1 MKLTL
6 KRKVIA
12 LTLFAA
18 FLPILV
24 LSILIYVQKLRIRDT
39 VDRELKGLV
48 RENAERVAKDV
59 YIMCKATNALIQTEV
74 NRNLNVARSIVEQ
87 QGGIQELPGETVA
100 WTAVNQFTKKSQEVK
115 LPKFAVGKT
124 WLGQNRNLSALI
136 PAVDDVT
143 ALVGG
148 TCTIFQRMNE
158 AGDMLRVATNVKT
171 LEGERAIGTYIPAK
185 MPPDDR
191 GKVEDNP
198 VVSAVLRGER
208 YEGPA
213 FVVNDWYLTAYE
225 PILDAQGKIVG
236 MLYVGVL
243 RDAVASLNKAIKEI
257 VVGKTGYV
265 YVLDGSGEN
274 RGEYIIAKKGSNR
287 EGENIWDSK
296 DDDGSLYIQEAIEKA
311 VSAGDGNCDF
321 QSYPWVNREIGETK
335 ARTKTAA
342 VIYFQP
348 WDWVIGA
355 GAYDDDYKGLWDEA
369 EDALLDLQIS
379 ADSAGLG
386 LMVLVGIIAFVF
398 GGRIAGPIT
407 KITGIAQVIAS
418 GDLLTAN
425 ESLKGMTGAG
435 GEEGGP
441 TRERRR
447 GTVRAKDETGQLLA
461 ATSTMAGSLSS
472 LVGQVQRSGIQVT
485 TSSTEIAASAKQLEA
500 TTTEQAA
507 ATSQVVATATE
518 ISATSGDLAK
528 TMDEVTSVA
537 SQTADLADAGRND
550 LAGMEQSMRQL
561 AQATHSISSRLSAIN
576 EKANN
581 ISSVVTT
588 INKVADQTNLL
599 SLNAAIEAEKA
610 GEYGQGFSVVAREI
624 RRLADQSAIA
634 TLDIEQMVAEMQS
647 AVSAGVMEMDK
658 FNTEVRR
665 SVEEMAR
672 ISQQQTQIIEQVQ
685 ALMPRFETVNT
696 GMQTQSE
703 GARQISESMVQL
715 NEAAQQTAASLREFN
730 KVIEQLNMASR
741 GLQDEVS
748 HFRVS
753 A

>member
-6 KRKVIA
+6 KHKVIG

-24 LSILIYVQKLRIRDT
+24 LSLLTYVEKLRIGKT
-39 VDRELKGLV
+39 VDRELEELI
-48 RENAERVAKDV
+48 RENTERVAKDV
-59 YIMCKATNALIQTEV
+59 YCMCKMTNALIQGQV
-74 NRNLNVARSIVEQ
+74 NRNLGVARSVVEHL
-87 QGGIQELPGETVA
+87 GGIQELPGEMVE
-100 WTAVNQFTKKSQEVK
+100 WKAVNQFTKKSQEVK
-115 LPKFAVGKT
+115 LPKFAVGET
-124 WLGQNRNLSALI
+124 WLGQTRNLSTPVL
-136 PAVDDVT
+136 AVDDVI
-143 ALVGG
+143 AQVGG

-171 LEGERAIGTYIPAK
+171 SEGERAVGTYIPAE
-185 MPPDDR
+185 MPVGDR
-191 GKVEDNP
+191 GKIEANP
-198 VVSAVLRGER
+198 VISTVLRGER
-208 YEGPA
+208 YEGAA
-213 FVVNDWYLTAYE
+213 FVVNDNYLTAFE
-225 PILDAQGKIVG
+225 PIQDAQGKIIG

-243 RDAVASLNKAIKEI
+243 RDAVASLNKAIQEI

-265 YVLDGSGEN
+265 WVLEGSGEH
-274 RGEYIIAKKGSNR
+274 RGRYIVAKSGSIR
-287 EGENIWDSK
+287 EGENIWDSR
-296 DDDGSLYIQEAIEKA
+296 DDEGNLHVQESIRKA
-311 VSAGDGNCDF
+311 LAADESTCDF
-321 QSYPWVNREIGETK
+321 HTYPWVNPGETEP
-335 ARTKTAA
+335 RTKTVA

-355 GAYDDDYKGLWDEA
+355 GVYDDDYKDLWDEVGQ
-369 EDALLDLQIS
+369 ALLNLQIS
-379 ADSAGLG
+379 AEVAGLG
-386 LMVLVGIIAFVF
+386 LMAILGAIAFVF
-398 GGRIAGPIT
+398 GGRIARPIT
-407 KITGIAQVIAS
+407 RITGVAQVIAS
-418 GDLLTAN
+418 GDLFTAN
-425 ESLKGMTGAG
+425 ESLRVMRGDAPEPGADYG
-435 GEEGGP
+435 
-441 TRERRR
+441 RQR
-447 GTVRAKDETGQLLA
+447 GAIRTSDETGLLLA
-461 ATSTMAGSLSS
+461 ATSTMAKNLGS

-500 TTTEQAA
+500 TTSEQAA

-518 ISATSGDLAK
+518 ISATSRDLAK
-528 TMDEVTSVA
+528 TMDEVTSGA
-537 SQTADLADAGRND
+537 SQTADLAEAGRTD

-561 AQATHSISSRLSAIN
+561 SQATHSISSRLSAIN

-634 TLDIEQMVAEMQS
+634 TLDIEQMVADMQS

-672 ISQQQTQIIEQVQ
+672 ISHQQTRIIEQVQ
-685 ALMPRFETVNT
+685 ALMPRFEMVNT
-696 GMQTQSE
+696 GMQMQSE
-703 GARQISESMVQL
+703 AAGQISEAMVQL
-715 NEAAQQTAASLREFN
+715 NEAAQQTAASLREFT

-748 HFRVS
+748 HFRVQ